1 MDSSGPKRVRSSE
14 TPMGEKRKAIR
25 VWMLGGFRV
34 SVDSTTIP
42 QDAWRLRKAAALV
55 KLLALAPGYRMH
67 REQAMDLLWPDS
79 GKRAASNSLRK
90 ALHVARGTLDLAAGS
105 RVLASEDES
114 LVLCPRGDL
123 WVDVEAFEE
132 AATTARRAQDPA
144 ACRAAVELY
153 TGDLLPED
161 RYEEWAESRRE
172 ELRRLYLSLLV
183 ELAELYAER
192 GEHKRGIEV
201 LKSAVT
207 EVPTLEEA
215 HAGLMRLHALSGQRR
230 DALQQY
236 ETLRDVLSREL
247 AAEPD
252 AATRRLREDIA
263 AGRFPPVQPVG
274 SPQGDLPDA
283 GIHNL
288 PHPRTSFVGRARE
301 MVEIKRGLAM
311 TRLLTLT
318 GAGGSGKTRLAL
330 EVARDLVGAYPDGVW
345 LVELAALTEGE
356 LVPQAV
362 AGALRVQEQPGQLL
376 AQTLAEALRSKK
388 ILLLLDN
395 CEHLVGATAD
405 LVDVLLDFC
414 SHLRILATSREAL
427 DMTGEV
433 KWTVPVL
440 SVPEPH
446 LPPAVRELEGA
457 ESVQLFVERARRR
470 DPAFELTPQN
480 ATAVAEVCTKLE
492 GMPLAIELAAARMDV
507 LTVEQIAQRL
517 DRALGLLSGGRM
529 ADRRHRT
536 LRATLDWSIELLSE
550 PERKLFCRLSVF
562 AGGWTLEAAEVV
574 GAGEGIEEGD
584 VVELFLR
591 LVDKSLVVSEAE
603 EGGFRYGML
612 EPVRQYAIEKLEE
625 GGENDAA
632 RRRHAEF
639 FLSLAERAYPEL
651 RGPGQVEWL
660 HRLMLENDNLR
671 AAIAWFLSKGD
682 ASGAVRLG
690 SALWPFW
697 YFRGQHRE
705 GRTVLEAALDSESIL
720 PLTLRIRASVA
731 VGIMA
736 YGQADLEA
744 TGRYAEWMLELSRV
758 AGGDAYAE
766 GFGRAGRGLIAMN
779 RQNYEEASAQLE
791 RAVTLLIE
799 SGEAHIAAQMRIL
812 LGTVALLQGDHA
824 RAESGFEEGLT
835 MARQV
840 GDRAGI
846 YNALFSLAQLALIR
860 GDNEEA
866 RSRFGEGM
874 ALSRQMEDRANV
886 AYCLEGMAAVAGMQG
901 RAERSVRL
909 FGAAEKL
916 LESVGGRAMI
926 LDNVVA
932 RSIYEHTIG
941 ELRVLLSEGAFEE
954 AWADGRAMILDN
966 VIEYA
971 LSAQEEA
978 APPKSPGS
986 KQPSAE
992 EPAYVLTRREEEI
1005 VTLVA
1010 QGLTNRQIASDL
1022 SISEHT
1028 AATHVRRILKKL
1040 GLRSRVELAGWV
1052 SSSRPPLT

>member
-1 MDSSGPKRVRSSE
+1 
-14 TPMGEKRKAIR
+14 MGEKRKAVR
-25 VWMLGGFRV
+25 VWLLGRFRV
-34 SVDSTTIP
+34 SVGSRTIP
-42 QDAWRLRKAAALV
+42 QDSWRLRKAATLV
-55 KLLALAPGYRMH
+55 KLLALAPDHRLH
-67 REQAMDLLWPDS
+67 REQVMDLLWRDS
-79 GKRAASNSLRK
+79 GRSASSNNLRRV
-90 ALHVARGTLDLAAGS
+90 LHTARRILDPVKGS
-105 RVLASEDES
+105 RYLASHEES
-114 LVLCPRGDL
+114 LVLCPGGDL
-123 WVDVEAFEE
+123 RVDTEAFEE
-132 AATTARRAQDPA
+132 AAATARRAKDPVA
-144 ACRAAVELY
+144 YRAAIDLY
-153 TGDLLPED
+153 AGELLPED
-161 RYEEWAESRRE
+161 RYETWGEARRE
-172 ELRRLYLSLLV
+172 ELRRMYLSLLV
-183 ELAELYAER
+183 DLARLYEEREKYEPGVDMLRRAIAEEL
-192 GEHKRGIEV
+192 
-201 LKSAVT
+201 
-207 EVPTLEEA
+207 TLEEA
-215 HAGLMRLHALSGQRR
+215 HAGLMRLYALMGREGE
-230 DALQQY
+230 ALAQY
-236 ETLRDVLSREL
+236 EQLRKALSREL
-247 AAEPD
+247 LTVPSTK
-252 AATRRLREDIA
+252 TRRLREEIV
-263 AGRFPPVQPVG
+263 AGKLELSQPIGLPPEEP
-274 SPQGDLPDA
+274 PDA
-283 GIHNL
+283 SGHNL
-288 PHPRTSFVGRARE
+288 PAPRTSFVGRDQE
-301 MVEIKRGLAM
+301 MVEIKRALAM

-376 AQTLAEALRSKK
+376 AQTLAEVLRSRK

-405 LVDVLLDFC
+405 LIDVLLDFC

-427 DMTGEV
+427 DVTGEV

-440 SVPEPH
+440 SVPEP
-446 LPPAVRELEGA
+446 LLQPAVRELEGV
-457 ESVQLFVERARRR
+457 ESVRLFVERARQR

-480 ATAVAEVCTKLE
+480 AKAVAEVCTKLE
-492 GMPLAIELAAARMDV
+492 GIPLAIELAAARMDV
-507 LTVEQIAQRL
+507 LTAEQIAQRL
-517 DRALGLLSGGRM
+517 DRALGLLTGGRT

-536 LRATLDWSIELLSE
+536 LRATLEWSFELLSD

-562 AGGWTLEAAEVV
+562 AGGWTLEAAEAV
-574 GAGEGIEEGD
+574 GAGGGIEECD
-584 VVELFLR
+584 VAELFLM

-625 GGENDAA
+625 GGEDEAA

-651 RGPGQVEWL
+651 RGSGQVEWL

-671 AAIAWFLSKGD
+671 AAMAWFLSKDD

-705 GRTVLEAALDSESIL
+705 GRTALEAALESESLL

-731 VGIMA
+731 VGTMA

-744 TGRYAEWMLELSRV
+744 TGRYAEWMLELSRE

-766 GFGRAGRGLIAMN
+766 GFGRAGRGLVAMN

-799 SGEAHIAAQMRIL
+799 SGEAHIAAQLRIL

-824 RAESGFEEGLT
+824 QAESRFEEGLT
-835 MARQV
+835 MARGV
-840 GDRAGI
+840 GDRGGI

-860 GDNEEA
+860 GGNEEA

-901 RAERSVRL
+901 QAERSARL

-926 LDNVVA
+926 LDNVVD
-932 RSIYEHTIG
+932 RSIYEHTIA

-966 VIEYA
+966 AIEYA

-978 APPKSPGS
+978 APPKSPES
-986 KQPSAE
+986 KLPSAD
-992 EPAYVLTRREEEI
+992 EPAHALTRREEEI
-1005 VTLVA
+1005 VALVA

-1028 AATHVRRILKKL
+1028 AATHVMRILKKR
-1040 GLRSRVELAGWV
+1040 GLRSRVELAGWE